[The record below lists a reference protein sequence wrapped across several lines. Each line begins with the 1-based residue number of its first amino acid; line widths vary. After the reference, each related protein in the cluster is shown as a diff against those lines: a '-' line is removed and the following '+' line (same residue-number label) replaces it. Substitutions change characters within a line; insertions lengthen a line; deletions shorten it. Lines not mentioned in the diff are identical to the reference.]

1 MMTAMTVVNDA
12 WRPESPLNY
21 LKDFF
26 LLLAHYFEIILK
38 LEKGETGVT
47 VEELLAMSN
56 AINDGA
62 NDISQ
67 ILIPDL
73 QYMLHRLSNFNNR
86 IVSILHGS
94 Q

>member
-1 MMTAMTVVNDA
+1 
-12 WRPESPLNY
+12 
-21 LKDFF
+21 
-26 LLLAHYFEIILK
+26 
-38 LEKGETGVT
+38 
-47 VEELLAMSN
+47 MSN